1 MSELTLIQRLRD
13 RSKIDPHSQ
22 VDAGLLMQSVLE
34 HLQRLLNTRQGST
47 PIRHDYGLPDF
58 NDLVARHG
66 QMMPSIIRTMREQI
80 EDFEPRIRNVSV
92 KHIPDPDKPLSLE
105 FQVSGELNLGD
116 DHEKITFETTFG
128 SGGSVRIS

>member
-1 MSELTLIQRLRD
+1 MSEQTLIQRLRD
-13 RSKIDPHSQ
+13 GNEVHPHSQ
-22 VDAGLLMQSVLE
+22 IDTGLLLESVLE
-34 HLQRLLNTRQGST
+34 HLQRLFNTRQGSV
-47 PIRHDYGLPDF
+47 PIRDDYGLPDF
-58 NDLVARHG
+58 NDLVAHHG
-66 QMMPSIIRTMREQI
+66 QTMPSIIRTMREQI
-80 EDFEPRIRNVSV
+80 EQFEPRIRNVNV